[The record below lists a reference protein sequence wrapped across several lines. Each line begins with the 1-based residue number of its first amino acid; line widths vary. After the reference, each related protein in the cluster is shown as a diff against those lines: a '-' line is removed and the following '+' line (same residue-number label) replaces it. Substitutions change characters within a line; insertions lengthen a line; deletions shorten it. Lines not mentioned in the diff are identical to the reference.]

1 MINILESATTWVS
14 SYSRYMITIAELN
27 ALTDYELKDL
37 GITREQ
43 IMFEAAKQFARV

>member
-27 ALTDYELKDL
+27 ALSNNELKEL

-43 IMFEAAKQFARV
+43 ILFEAAKHFARI